1 MSLADPRKAKVVHV
15 LRDGTVLD
23 SIAGHV
29 VKFEDAEPLYRM
41 IDNMNRERTHQHE
54 TQSA

>member
-1 MSLADPRKAKVVHV
+1 MSLANPKKARVVHV

-29 VKFEDAEPLYRM
+29 VKFEDAEPLYRL
-41 IDNMNRERTHQHE
+41 IENINRERTQQHE
-54 TQSA
+54 TPST